1 MKMTKWLVMVC
12 VVMSA
17 GIPDAA
23 QAQMIQWQD
32 RGYISVNFGIQ
43 PQSRDFTEVS
53 APEIIG
59 DPATITVPHTIGS
72 GAFPDFAVGYRL
84 WENLGVHL
92 GYSYFSKSETPTL
105 VAQIPHPAFGGANR
119 TATASAGDLS
129 HSESAWHTHVVWM
142 IPLAEK
148 YEAAILIGPSIY
160 TIKQDFV
167 ETVSVVE
174 TDPFT
179 SVTIS
184 DVQQI
189 QQSKT
194 KVTFTA
200 GVDGTYRITPR
211 YGLGAFFRY
220 SGASAD
226 MPLSGGNSATVEAG
240 GIQIG
245 GGLRVRF

>member
-43 PQSRDFTEVS
+43 PQSREFTAVS
-53 APEIIG
+53 APEING
-59 DPATITVPHTIGS
+59 DPATITVDHHVGS

-84 WENLGVHL
+84 WENLGVHV

-105 VAQIPHPAFGGANR
+105 VASIPHPAFGGQNR

-129 HSESAWHTHVVWM
+129 HSESAFHTHLLWM
-142 IPLAEK
+142 IPLSEEIEVAV
-148 YEAAILIGPSIY
+148 LVGPTFY
-160 TIKQDFV
+160 NIKQDFV
-167 ETVSVVE
+167 DTVGVVE
-174 TDPFT
+174 TPPFT
-179 SVTIS
+179 SVSINS
-184 DVQQI
+184 VQQI
-189 QQSKT
+189 EQSESA
-194 KVTFTA
+194 VAFTA
-200 GVDGTYRITPR
+200 GLDGTYRLTPR
-211 YGLGAFFRY
+211 FGIGAFFRY
-220 SGASAD
+220 SGASVD
-226 MPLSGGNSATVEAG
+226 MELSGGNSVTVEAG

>member
-1 MKMTKWLVMVC
+1 MTKWLVMVC

-17 GIPDAA
+17 GIPDA
-23 QAQMIQWQD
+23 QAQMVQWTD

-43 PQSRDFTEVS
+43 PQSRDFTSVS
-53 APEIIG
+53 APEING
-59 DPATITVPHTIGS
+59 DPATITVPHNIGS

-105 VAQIPHPAFGGANR
+105 VASIPHPVFGGQNR
-119 TATASAGDLS
+119 TASASAGELS

-148 YEAAILIGPSIY
+148 YEAAILLGPSIY

-167 ETVSVVE
+167 DTVTVAETE
-174 TDPFT
+174 PYT
-179 SVTIS
+179 SVAIT
-184 DVQQI
+184 DFLQVE
-189 QQSKT
+189 QSKT

-211 YGLGAFFRY
+211 YGVGAFFRY

-226 MPLSGGNSATVEAG
+226 MPLTGGTTVTVEAG

>member
-17 GIPDAA
+17 GIPDA

-43 PQSRDFTEVS
+43 PQSREFTEVS
-53 APEIIG
+53 APEING

-84 WENLGVHL
+84 WENLGVHV

-105 VAQIPHPAFGGANR
+105 VAAIPHPAFGGVNR
-119 TATASAGDLS
+119 TATTSAGELS
-129 HSESAWHTHVVWM
+129 HSESAFHTHLLWM
-142 IPLAEK
+142 IPLSEEIEVAV
-148 YEAAILIGPSIY
+148 LVGPSFY
-160 TIKQDFV
+160 NIKQDFV
-167 ETVSVVE
+167 ETVGVTE
-174 TDPFT
+174 TAPFT
-179 SVTIS
+179 TVTIS
-184 DVQQI
+184 SVQQI
-189 QQSKT
+189 EQSESA
-194 KVTFTA
+194 VAFTA
-200 GVDGTYRITPR
+200 GLDGTYRLTPKF
-211 YGLGAFFRY
+211 GIGAFFRY

-226 MPLSGGNSATVEAG
+226 MPLSGGTTVTVEAG

-245 GGLRVRF
+245 GGLRYRF